1 MVHVRILHVCAVEF
15 TARHLLLP
23 QCEYMR
29 DLGHE
34 VGFVFSPSEKADE
47 LRRRGFRVTEISIS
61 RQISPLDLVSIC
73 RLAAYFRREK
83 PDIVHTHT
91 SKGGVV
97 GRVAARLAGVPHIVH
112 TVHGFPFAE
121 GQPRAKYL
129 LYATIER
136 WVAKLTDVLLSQS
149 KEDVETAR
157 RLGIVAR
164 RGAPI
169 YIGNGI
175 DLSRFSR
182 ERFSAAQTDEI
193 RRSLRIGDEP
203 VLTTIARLTLEKG
216 YAELVE
222 ALSYCVGLPWT
233 ALFVGPDDGAQS
245 VIRHMVAQHGLT
257 ERVRMLG
264 QRDDVDELLAVTDVL
279 VLPSHRE
286 GVPRS
291 VIEAQA
297 MGVPAVVTDIR
308 GCREVVLHGHTGI
321 IVPPRNSAELAKALS
336 RLLQDP
342 QLRERLGNAAERH
355 ARDKFS
361 ETAVFERIAEVYTTL
376 RQGPPSAASWPDR
389 L

>member
-1 MVHVRILHVCAVEF
+1 MVCVKIVHVCAVEF

-23 QCEYMR
+23 QCEYIR
-29 DLGHE
+29 DLGHD

-47 LRRRGFRVTEISIS
+47 LRRRGFRVKEISIS
-61 RQISPLDLVSIC
+61 RQISPLDVASIC
-73 RLAAYFRREK
+73 ELAAYFRREK

-112 TVHGFPFAE
+112 TIHGFPFAE
-121 GQPRAKYL
+121 GQPRAKYM

-136 WVAKLTDVLLSQS
+136 WVAKFTDVLLSQS
-149 KEDVETAR
+149 REDVDTAT

-164 RGAPI
+164 RGAPM

-193 RRSLRIGDEP
+193 RSSLGIGDEP

-222 ALSYCVGLPWT
+222 ALSCCTGLPWT

-245 VIRHMVAQHGLT
+245 AIQHMVDQHGLT
-257 ERVRMLG
+257 ERVRILG
-264 QRDDVDELLAVTDVL
+264 QRNDVDKLLAITDVF
-279 VLPSHRE
+279 VLPSYRE

-297 MGVPAVVTDIR
+297 MGVPAVVTNIR
-308 GCREVVLHGHTGI
+308 GSREIVIHGQTGL
-321 IVPPRNSAELAKALS
+321 IVPVRRPAELAEALS
-336 RLLQDP
+336 RLLENPSLRQ
-342 QLRERLGNAAERH
+342 QLGQAAERH
-355 ARDKFS
+355 ARACFS
-361 ETAVFERIAEVYTTL
+361 ETQVFKRIAAVYAEL
-376 RQGPPSAASWPDR
+376 QGVR
-389 L
+389 H